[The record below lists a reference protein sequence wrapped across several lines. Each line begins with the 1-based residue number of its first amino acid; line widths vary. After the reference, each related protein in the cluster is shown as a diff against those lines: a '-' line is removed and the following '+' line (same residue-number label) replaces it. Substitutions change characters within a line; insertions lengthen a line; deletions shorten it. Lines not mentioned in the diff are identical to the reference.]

1 MWKRRIIPLL
11 FCIAFIASTAYFW
24 YLMKGFYE
32 TPFIWTRFNNDFNF
46 RMIPL
51 GINLVVLI
59 FFSSLLTLVKPR
71 SHLVYG
77 VYVVAAATFVFFIPI
92 GILHGTAAVLFALGF
107 IFYEWAT
114 NKLFHSYIK
123 INFWDTYTKTIPT
136 LITFLTFVIAI
147 GHFQASI
154 DHLTELKI
162 SVPRII
168 LEKAFES
175 VSGDNKQQ
183 VKGTSTYIA
192 QSGVD
197 SAEVNELINQQL
209 IQFGITDPV
218 QQQLFREQVKQQ
230 LGIAPLTTSPQVASA
245 AAGTTQQEL
254 LQQLSAD
261 TPITTPGAIPG
272 TSSLINNISTFPG
285 VEQVQ
290 TAYKDQLINQF
301 KVQIENQINGLINK
315 YSWYIPIL
323 NGIAIFFLLSILNLP
338 VMLLS
343 IALVVMV
350 MDTLR
355 FLKIIEVIK
364 MKMDVERFAW

>member
-11 FCIAFIASTAYFW
+11 FCIAFVASTAYFW
-24 YLMKGFYE
+24 YLLKGFYD

-77 VYVVAAATFVFFIPI
+77 VYVVAAATFMFFIPV
-92 GILHGTAAVLFALGF
+92 GVLHVTSAVLFALGF
-107 IFYEWAT
+107 IFYEWGT

-136 LITFLTFVIAI
+136 LITFLTVVIAL

-154 DHLTELKI
+154 DHIRELKI
-162 SVPRII
+162 TLPRVI

-175 VSGDNKQQ
+175 VTGSNENVQ
-183 VKGTSTYIA
+183 GTSTYMA
-192 QSGVD
+192 QSNLD

-209 IQFGITDPV
+209 EQFGITDPV

-230 LGIAPLTTSPQVASA
+230 LGIAPLTTSPEVASA
-245 AAGTTQQEL
+245 AAGTTQQES
-254 LQQLSAD
+254 LQQLTTD
-261 TPITTPGAIPG
+261 QPITTPGVSPSTNSFIN
-272 TSSLINNISTFPG
+272 SLGSLPG
-285 VEQVQ
+285 VDQVQ

-301 KVQIENQINGLINK
+301 KTQIENQINGLINK
-315 YSWYIPIL
+315 YSSYIPIL
-323 NGIAIFFLLSILNLP
+323 NAIAIFFLLSILNLP

-343 IALVVMV
+343 IALVVMT

-364 MKMDVERFAW
+364 VKMDVERFAW

>member
-1 MWKRRIIPLL
+1 MQ
-11 FCIAFIASTAYFW
+11 
-24 YLMKGFYE
+24 GFYE

-77 VYVVAAATFVFFIPI
+77 VYIVAAATFIFFIPV
-92 GILHGTAAVLFALGF
+92 GVLHVTAAVLFALGF

-136 LITFLTFVIAI
+136 LITFLTVVIAL

-175 VSGDNKQQ
+175 VSGDNQQ

-192 QSGVD
+192 QSGID
-197 SAEVNELINQQL
+197 SEEVNELINQQL

-254 LQQLSAD
+254 LQQLNTD
-261 TPITTPGAIPG
+261 QPITKPGDIP
-272 TSSLINNISTFPG
+272 SSLINNLGSFPG
-285 VEQVQ
+285 VDHVQ

-315 YSWYIPIL
+315 YSWYIPII
-323 NGIAIFFLLSILNLP
+323 NAIAIFFLLSILNLP

-343 IALVVMV
+343 IALVVMI

-355 FLKIIEVIK
+355 FLKIIEVVK
-364 MKMDVERFAW
+364 VKMDVERFAW